1 MVKRIVM
8 AMCLMLGAV
17 SASAQPKAGAA
28 EGSQLSFFL
37 GKWTVDGQSR
47 STPTGAFGRLTG
59 NETCAWF
66 SGGPSVV
73 CRETTQ
79 DPSGEVDS
87 IYILSWDPA
96 KKQYSVHGT
105 DNAGNI
111 TSGTGTVAAGVWK
124 WTVDGR
130 GADGSVTPMPFM
142 NLSYIAGCVS
152 PELPMPSSSWRN
164 PASSE
169 RSRLGGSL

>member
-1 MVKRIVM
+1 MVKRIVV

-79 DPSGEVDS
+79 DASGEVDS

-130 GADGSVTPMPFM
+130 GADGSVTPMRFTFRQ
-142 NLSYIAGCVS
+142 AG
-152 PELPMPSSSWRN
+152 PG
-164 PASSE
+164 A
-169 RSRLGGSL
+169 RSMDVEMAAGKGTWAKIMGVTYKQTR